1 MKMKCYGSRPALEN
15 INTYFLKNTLIN
27 MLQMRQKNKYIRIDS
42 SDRDHVSI

>member
-15 INTYFLKNTLIN
+15 INTYLKKTLIN